1 MLCKNYISNETPVIH
16 LSETIED
23 VLHDTGDSS
32 TSAYYIVEDND
43 KYIGLLNADDL
54 LSFANDK
61 HIVDLSDS
69 IIKASV
75 RDTQHIFSAFQVMHQ
90 LNTSLVPVVNAEN
103 ELLGEITEDSLLDAL
118 ALYLGLNEA
127 QGGMIVLEV
136 NPLHYSIAEIVQI
149 VQSGNADIM
158 QYNTRR
164 NESTENI
171 EVSLILNKPEVS
183 LIVATLQRYEY
194 NVLYYFGEES
204 YDNELKTNYDLL
216 MRYMNI

>member
-1 MLCKNYISNETPVIH
+1 MLCKDYISNETPVIH
-16 LSETIED
+16 LNETIED
-23 VLHDTGDSS
+23 VLHHTGEVS
-32 TSAYYIVEDND
+32 TAYYIVEDND
-43 KYIGLLNADDL
+43 KYIGLLNGEDF
-54 LSFANDK
+54 LSFPKDTTIS
-61 HIVDLSDS
+61 HFSDV

-90 LNTSLVPVVNAEN
+90 LNISLVPIVNTEN
-103 ELLGEITEDSLLDAL
+103 DLLGEITEDSLLDAL
-118 ALYLGLNEA
+118 SLYLGLNEA

-136 NPLHYSIAEIVQI
+136 NPLHYSIAEIIQI

-164 NESTENI
+164 NASNGNI
-171 EVSLILNKPEVS
+171 EVSFIINKPDVS

-194 NVLYYFGEES
+194 NILYYFGDES

>member
-1 MLCKNYISNETPVIH
+1 MLCKDYISNETPVIH
-16 LSETIED
+16 LNETIEE
-23 VLHDTGDSS
+23 VLHHTGEDS
-32 TSAYYIVEDND
+32 TSSYYIVEDND
-43 KYIGLLNADDL
+43 KYTGLLNGEDF
-54 LSFANDK
+54 LSFPKDTRISNFS
-61 HIVDLSDS
+61 HI

-90 LNTSLVPVVNAEN
+90 LNISLVPIVNTEN
-103 ELLGEITEDSLLDAL
+103 DLLGEITEDSLLDAL
-118 ALYLGLNEA
+118 SLYLGLNEA

-136 NPLHYSIAEIVQI
+136 NPLHYSIAEIIQI

-164 NESTENI
+164 NASNGNI
-171 EVSLILNKPEVS
+171 EVSFIINKPDVS

-194 NVLYYFGEES
+194 NILYYFGDES

>member
-1 MLCKNYISNETPVIH
+1 MLCKDYISNETPVIH
-16 LSETIED
+16 LNETIED
-23 VLHDTGDSS
+23 VLHHTGEVS
-32 TSAYYIVEDND
+32 TAYYIVEDND
-43 KYIGLLNADDL
+43 KYIGLLNGEDF
-54 LSFANDK
+54 LSFPK
-61 HIVDLSDS
+61 HTTISHFSDV

-90 LNTSLVPVVNAEN
+90 LNISLVPIVNTEN
-103 ELLGEITEDSLLDAL
+103 DLLGEITEDSLLDAL
-118 ALYLGLNEA
+118 SLYLGLNEA

-136 NPLHYSIAEIVQI
+136 NPLHYSIAEIIQI

-164 NESTENI
+164 NASNGNI
-171 EVSLILNKPEVS
+171 EVSFIINKPDVS

-194 NVLYYFGEES
+194 NILYYFGDES